1 MVIFSKNTIDIHNKN
16 DKIFVKYTWRFSSM
30 IGLVAKVKTYF
41 FNESNVSVRNKKYT
55 NAICLCCFTYTNEII
70 FRNRCR

>member
-1 MVIFSKNTIDIHNKN
+1 
-16 DKIFVKYTWRFSSM
+16 M

-55 NAICLCCFTYTNEII
+55 NAICLCWFTYANEII